1 MVPGRNH
8 RNRARG
14 GKEFTGPRKG
24 VVPGKFPCVWSQRE
38 PSEPIPNPAL
48 RGPKPGPH
56 CTMAAGTLCR
66 PAGQQPRQARSR
78 AEGQEE
84 GSTQAIPILPV
95 AGLACR
101 GQPRK
106 SSGRG
111 TMTGGLEVCLLSAL
125 ASLHSS
131 TDFPEGNSAMG
142 QKLSRAS
149 KSRKRR

>member
-1 MVPGRNH
+1 MGASGLGRNR

-24 VVPGKFPCVWSQRE
+24 AVPGNLPCVWSQRE

-66 PAGQQPRQARSR
+66 PAGQQPRQARRR
-78 AEGQEE
+78 AGGQEE
-84 GSTQAIPILPV
+84 GSTQAIPILPA
-95 AGLACR
+95 AGLACM

-111 TMTGGLEVCLLSAL
+111 HNDWGTGSVSAVCACFP
-125 ASLHSS
+125 SLQHR
-131 TDFPEGNSAMG
+131 
-142 QKLSRAS
+142 LSRGQFGHGS
-149 KSRKRR
+149 KAFKSQQF